1 MYCKVANAIEFD
13 FLKKNTNEYILTKF
27 KIREAEK
34 KNPFYNKIEY
44 NLPTLLFS
52 DIRNCYLRRNYD

>member
-34 KNPFYNKIEY
+34 KNPFYNKI
-44 NLPTLLFS
+44 
-52 DIRNCYLRRNYD
+52 